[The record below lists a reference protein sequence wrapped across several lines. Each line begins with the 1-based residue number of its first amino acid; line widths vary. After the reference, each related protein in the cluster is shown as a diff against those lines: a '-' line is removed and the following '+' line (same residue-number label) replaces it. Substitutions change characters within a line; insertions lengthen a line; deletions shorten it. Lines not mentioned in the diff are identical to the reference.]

1 MTQWWLWLLLVGVA
15 GIWVWGIIQQII
27 IGHPF
32 GDKPVSNAGLVISSL
47 IPFSLIVFLGL
58 ASLKTTVTST
68 KIAVRFTPFINVQID
83 RNDVLNAE
91 IITYNFVGY
100 GIRYS
105 NQYGTVYNAKG
116 NCGLL
121 IYKKTGGKL
130 LIGTQHPEELR
141 QVIAKWGL
149 LIS

>member
-1 MTQWWLWLLLVGVA
+1 MTQWWLWLLLIGVA
-15 GIWVWGIIQQII
+15 GIWVWGIIQQMIV
-27 IGHPF
+27 GQPF

-47 IPFSLIVFLGL
+47 IPFGLIAFLGL

-68 KIAVRFTPFINVQID
+68 KIAIRYTPFINVQID
-83 RNDVLNAE
+83 RNDVLKAE

-116 NCGLL
+116 NSGLL
-121 IYKKTGGKL
+121 IYKKTGSKL
-130 LIGTQHPEELR
+130 LIGTQKPKELR
-141 QVIAKWGL
+141 QVIAKWGV